1 MNSPPSSGGP
11 SAPAGPATAPAS
23 PPIPS
28 RFPSGGDDVPLEAVP
43 IARPSRRFEIL
54 VVVGVLLALLMGAL
68 DNFVVITVLSGNILP
83 ALGATNGGTFVVSA
97 YIVSSTVAVPIFG
110 KLSDL
115 FSRRNVF
122 IAGLLIF
129 VGGSALSGI
138 SQNLTELIIFRS
150 VQGFGAGD
158 FFPVGLAIVAVTFP
172 PEERA
177 RVTGLLSG
185 VFGIATVAG
194 PLLGSAI
201 VGVASWRWVFY
212 VNLPVGLAGLAI
224 IALTLGPL
232 RPEVRRP
239 FDMMGA
245 GLLVAWVALLMY
257 PLIEV
262 QYLVW
267 AWGDPRVIGLLG
279 GAGALAVVFVLW
291 ELRTREP
298 LVPLRLLAHRVVAAS
313 GGASFV
319 IGVVFFS
326 IATLLSF
333 AVEGVFAS
341 GTGLPGS
348 VVVRDVLYTL
358 VLPLVVGA
366 ALGGQLLTRFTFRT
380 VVLVGIGISI
390 VGLYFLTGLT
400 VSTPVWKLAYGFL
413 PVGGLV
419 LPLIPLGFG
428 VGLTF
433 PVFLLATQ
441 NQVPKKDVGEASSLI
456 QFLQSL
462 GGSIG
467 LSVLATYQNSRFLA
481 LVGAHGVVGGQV
493 LAFDETFE
501 IILGFLVAAFVFGL
515 FLIGRMPKDE
525 PASPTGAGFA

>member
-1 MNSPPSSGGP
+1 MNLPLANGDL
-11 SAPAGPATAPAS
+11 SAPAGPGAASSGPPTPPRLPTAD
-23 PPIPS
+23 
-28 RFPSGGDDVPLEAVP
+28 DDVPMEAAP

-83 ALGATNGGTFVVSA
+83 ALGASNGGTFVVSA
-97 YIVSSTVAVPIFG
+97 YIISSTVAVPIFG

-122 IAGLLIF
+122 IAGLLVFI
-129 VGGSALSGI
+129 GGSALSGI
-138 SQNLTELIIFRS
+138 SQNLTELIVFRS
-150 VQGFGAGD
+150 IQGFGAGD

-239 FDMMGA
+239 FDVTGA
-245 GLLVAWVALLMY
+245 GLLAAWVAALMY

-262 QYLVW
+262 QRLVW
-267 AWGDPRVIGLLG
+267 AWGDPRVIGLLTT
-279 GAGALAVVFVLW
+279 AAVLVVVFVLW

-333 AVEGVFAS
+333 EVGGVFAA
-341 GTGLPGS
+341 GTGLPPE
-348 VVVRDVLYTL
+348 VVVRDVLYAL

-366 ALGGQLLTRFTFRT
+366 ALGGQLLTRFAFRT
-380 VVLVGIGISI
+380 VVLVGIAISI

-400 VSTPVWKLAYGFL
+400 VSTPVWKIAFGFL

-441 NQVPKKDVGEASSLI
+441 NQVPKKDVGEASGLI

-467 LSVLATYQNSRFLA
+467 LSVLATFQNSRFLA
-481 LVGAHGVVGGQV
+481 LVGSHGPVGGQI
-493 LAFDETFE
+493 LAFDQTFE
-501 IILGFLVAAFVFGL
+501 IMLGFLVAAFVFGF
-515 FLIGRMPKDE
+515 FLVGRMPKDE
-525 PASPTGAGFA
+525 PASPPRTGFA

>member
-279 GAGALAVVFVLW
+279 GAGALAVVFG
-291 ELRTREP
+291 TM
-298 LVPLRLLAHRVVAAS
+298 
-313 GGASFV
+313 GA
-319 IGVVFFS
+319 
-326 IATLLSF
+326 
-333 AVEGVFAS
+333 EN
-341 GTGLPGS
+341 P
-348 VVVRDVLYTL
+348 
-358 VLPLVVGA
+358 
-366 ALGGQLLTRFTFRT
+366 
-380 VVLVGIGISI
+380 
-390 VGLYFLTGLT
+390 
-400 VSTPVWKLAYGFL
+400 
-413 PVGGLV
+413 
-419 LPLIPLGFG
+419 
-428 VGLTF
+428 
-433 PVFLLATQ
+433 
-441 NQVPKKDVGEASSLI
+441 
-456 QFLQSL
+456 
-462 GGSIG
+462 
-467 LSVLATYQNSRFLA
+467 
-481 LVGAHGVVGGQV
+481 
-493 LAFDETFE
+493 
-501 IILGFLVAAFVFGL
+501 
-515 FLIGRMPKDE
+515 
-525 PASPTGAGFA
+525 